1 MKSLKKDPKK
11 QQAITKLF
19 KQLNIYSTTNK
30 IKSALERVNTLTKNA

>member
-1 MKSLKKDPKK
+1 MKSIKKDPKR
-11 QQAITKLF
+11 QALTKLF